1 MFSRTLVW
9 KSITAPPPPKTAHAT
24 RLGVRN
30 VIKKTKTNSYSY
42 EFINPN
48 CKNKLYLSSL
58 TIWVISCFWGGVS
71 RKDKNKDLMGLN
83 YETDPKC

>member
-1 MFSRTLVW
+1 MLSRTLVW
-9 KSITAPPPPKTAHAT
+9 KSITAPPKTAHAT

-30 VIKKTKTNSYSY
+30 VIKKIKTNSYSY
-42 EFINPN
+42 EFINPS

-58 TIWVISCFWGGVS
+58 TIWVISCFLGGGGS

>member
-1 MFSRTLVW
+1 MLSRTLVW
-9 KSITAPPPPKTAHAT
+9 KSITAPPPKTAHAT

-58 TIWVISCFWGGVS
+58 TIWVISCFWGGGFQGKTKTMTSWV
-71 RKDKNKDLMGLN
+71 
-83 YETDPKC
+83 